1 MGKASFRL
9 RDCLPLAGL
18 VALGLISSAA
28 TADEMTVRND
38 LKWEAAHLLE
48 RGDVTEYDRRAT
60 ELRRTRE
67 RTPAGIWKLSL
78 FYKGPD
84 NWPAERPDAPIW
96 ARIDTATATYLRE
109 HPDSPSAVIAH
120 AHLLV
125 NLAWTYRGSGWS
137 RDLSDRQ
144 RAGFASYLERAR
156 QVLDANRKIG
166 AQDPEWYA
174 LRIQVMNGLGDDKGA
189 ILALADEA
197 FDLEPTYQPV
207 LYVTSFAMLPKWGGS
222 VQLVDRV
229 VARAIAKS
237 SSVEG
242 QQAYGRI
249 MFNIARAEQEPATAL
264 SQLGVR
270 WPVLK
275 ASLSQI
281 SAAYPD
287 PWNFNVQRA
296 MACVLGTEAD
306 LTATL
311 PQVASGRIRVAWFD
325 TATTWPECARRQTHA
340 QQSAAPWTQ
349 ALMRTPPS
357 VSFAAAASAG
367 AVLVLALLYIAR
379 RRWNDASIP
388 PDIIMSASSGSSE
401 FPRTY
406 WVSPG
411 WRVGISILF
420 GILSLAAIA
429 GAWGFGVMA
438 PDMRDTPQGLIL
450 VFFMAFMAAGAIFYL
465 MDNLKSSIV
474 LRPDRLEIHEIWRV
488 QSIRR
493 DDIQSRQVLHP
504 PNSPAVLMLQ
514 LKGPAARRVKLPLM
528 WVIDGAW
535 MSWFEK
541 IPDVD
546 VEAAKSFEAAVSDN
560 PELGANPEDRQR
572 RLANARR
579 LVRAAMWANLGLYAW
594 AFFCPRPYELLIVV
608 LIALPWIAVWI
619 MAQAPGLYAF
629 NAPRGSAQPDLTVML
644 LSPGLLL
651 MLRAILDVHM
661 LDWQGPMLWTVV
673 VAIALITAVVWVLPA
688 ARKKPGGVALIG
700 VFLLAYGYG
709 ASALGNALLDRHPS
723 TSYTTLVTGKHVT
736 SGRNRTPELQLAA
749 WGPKEA
755 GSQVAVT
762 WDVYRSTGIGDTVC
776 VQLHP
781 GALGVPWYRVAKCG
795 QTSNP

>member
-1 MGKASFRL
+1 MGGASFRL

-18 VALGLISSAA
+18 AALVLLSSAA
-28 TADEMTVRND
+28 AADEMTVRNE

-48 RGDVTEYDRRAT
+48 RGDVAGYDERAT

-67 RTPAGIWKLSL
+67 RTPSGIWKLSL

-84 NWPAERPDAPIW
+84 DWPAKQPDAPIW
-96 ARIDTATATYLRE
+96 ARIETATATYLRE

-125 NLAWTYRGSGWS
+125 NRAWTYRGSGWG
-137 RDLSDRQ
+137 RDLSDTQ
-144 RAGFASYLERAR
+144 ANGFASYLERAR
-156 QVLDANRKIG
+156 QVLDAHREVG
-166 AQDPEWYA
+166 SQDPEWYA
-174 LRIQVMNGLGDDKGA
+174 LRIQVMNGLGDDKSA
-189 ILALADEA
+189 ILAIADEA
-197 FDLEPTYQPV
+197 FELEPTYQPV

-222 VQLVDRV
+222 AQLLDRV

-249 MFNIARAEQEPATAL
+249 MFNIARAEQDPATAL

-270 WPVLK
+270 WPVLT

-281 SAAYPD
+281 SMAYPD

-311 PQVASGRIRVAWFD
+311 PQITSGRMRVAWFD
-325 TATTWPECARRQTHA
+325 TANTWPECARLQTHA
-340 QQSAAPWTQ
+340 RQSAAPWSR
-349 ALMRTPPS
+349 ALITPPTL
-357 VSFAAAASAG
+357 SFVAAASAAAG
-367 AVLVLALLYIAR
+367 LALALLYIAR
-379 RRWNDASIP
+379 RRRNDASIP
-388 PDIIMSASSGSSE
+388 LDVIISSSASGSE

-406 WVSPG
+406 RASPG
-411 WRVGISILF
+411 WQVGISILF
-420 GILSLAAIA
+420 GILSLAAMA
-429 GAWGFGVMA
+429 GAWGFGVVS

-450 VFFMAFMAAGAIFYL
+450 VFFMAFIAAGGIFYVV
-465 MDNLKSSIV
+465 DNLKSSIV

-488 QSIRR
+488 QSILR
-493 DDIQSRQVLHP
+493 DDIQSRRVLHP
-504 PNSPAVLMLQ
+504 PNSPAVLTLQ
-514 LKGPAARRVKLPLM
+514 LKGPPARRIKLTLM
-528 WVIDGAW
+528 WIMDGAW

-579 LVRAAMWANLGLYAW
+579 LVRWALWANLGLYAW
-594 AFFCPRPYELLIVV
+594 TFFYPRPYELLVV
-608 LIALPWIAVWI
+608 TLIALPWIAVWI

-629 NAPRGSAQPDLTVML
+629 NAPRGSTQPDLTVML

-661 LDWQGPMLWTVV
+661 LDWQGPMLWTVLV
-673 VAIALITAVVWVLPA
+673 TIALIAAVVWVLPA

-723 TSYTTLVTGKHVT
+723 TSYTAQVTGKHVT
-736 SGRNRTPELQLAA
+736 GGRNRTPELQLAA

-755 GSQVAVT
+755 GSQVAAP

-781 GALGVPWYRVAKCG
+781 GALGVPWYRVAKCEQNG
-795 QTSNP
+795 HL